1 MIFLHTTWLQEKNL
15 ILSAKIF
22 QQQIN
27 FWWKETIRKHLFS
40 RFLGTFGAMIFP
52 KHFRLETMFMCY
64 GEKHVGRHS
73 GSSNNF
79 EKNINFL
86 SLLVIA
92 VYEMLADIM
101 VRDKDAIVLM
111 QLMLMLIVLMLMLIK
126 MQVC

>member
-1 MIFLHTTWLQEKNL
+1 
-15 ILSAKIF
+15 
-22 QQQIN
+22 
-27 FWWKETIRKHLFS
+27 
-40 RFLGTFGAMIFP
+40 MIFP

-92 VYEMLADIM
+92 VYEMLADVM

>member
-1 MIFLHTTWLQEKNL
+1 
-15 ILSAKIF
+15 
-22 QQQIN
+22 
-27 FWWKETIRKHLFS
+27 
-40 RFLGTFGAMIFP
+40 MIFP

-111 QLMLMLIVLMLMLIK
+111 RLMLILIVLMLMK
-126 MQVC
+126 MQLC